1 VSPSGGP
8 RPVDSVIVPDEVA
21 SREVTTTA
29 VARSGVGVDQP
40 RPTSPEGR
48 PAAAPPAAT
57 GRKPA
62 SPSRRKQRQAARLRA
77 RKVHRI
83 VRHVEPWSVLKI
95 SLVFYFC
102 LWVTLLIA
110 GAVLWQVALSSGLVD
125 NVESFIQDIFVL
137 KSFTFDA
144 AQVFRAYAVAGL
156 IMVIAATGFTVLM
169 AVLFNL
175 ISDLMGGIR
184 VTVIQEETARPGP

>member
-1 VSPSGGP
+1 MSPSGGA
-8 RPVDSVIVPDEVA
+8 RPVDSIIVPDEVA

-40 RPTSPEGR
+40 RPTAADGR
-48 PAAAPPAAT
+48 AAAAT
-57 GRKPA
+57 RGASGRRPA
-62 SPSRRKQRQAARLRA
+62 SPSRRQQRQAARLRA

-144 AQVFRAYAVAGL
+144 AQVFRAYAIAGL